1 MSTVTLHARAK
12 LNWTLDV
19 KRRREDGYHEVD
31 MLMQSIDLFDT
42 LTITLGGKKV
52 DVICEYPFTPN
63 GDANIACRS
72 AELFLQE
79 TGLAEGAHVHIKKR
93 IPVAAGLAGGST
105 DAAGVLV
112 GLNALCGEP
121 LDKAGLRELGLQ
133 IGADVPF
140 CISGGLQRAQGVGE
154 VLTQVSP
161 GGPFFVVLVK
171 PEGRVYTNE
180 VYQTLD
186 LLHLEFRPDNQE
198 AAGALEA
205 GDAYRLAGALG
216 NVLRGVTQ
224 RICPDVESLC
234 DLLEAQGALGV
245 NMTGSGPTVYGVF
258 EKFEDAMHSL
268 RAIRHRGVEWCC
280 AVPTAEQGIT
290 FDEHRG
296 APPSGS

>member
-19 KRRREDGYHEVD
+19 KRRREDGYHDVD
-31 MLMQSIDLFDT
+31 MLMQSIDLYDT
-42 LTITLGGKKV
+42 LTISLGGKKV

-79 TGLAEGAHVHIKKR
+79 MGITKGAHVHIKKR

-112 GLNALCGEP
+112 GLNALCDEP
-121 LDKAGLRELGLQ
+121 LTNKELQRLGVR

-140 CISGGLQRAQGVGE
+140 CITGGLQRAQGIGE
-154 VLTQVSP
+154 VLTPIRAGSV
-161 GGPFFVVLVK
+161 FYVVLVK

-180 VYQTLD
+180 VYQALD
-186 LLHLEFRPDNQE
+186 LENLEFRPDNQE

-205 GDAYRLAGALG
+205 GDAFRLAGALG
-216 NVLRGVTQ
+216 NVLRGVTH
-224 RICPDVESLC
+224 RICPDVDNLC
-234 DLLEAQGALGV
+234 DLLEAEGALGV
-245 NMTGSGPTVYGVF
+245 NMTGSGPTVFGVF
-258 EKFEDAMHSL
+258 EKFEEALHSL
-268 RAIRHRGVEWCC
+268 RAIRHRGAEWCC
-280 AVPTAEQGIT
+280 AVSTADRGIT
-290 FDEHRG
+290 FDE
-296 APPSGS
+296 

>member
-19 KRRREDGYHEVD
+19 KRRREDGYHDVD
-31 MLMQSIDLFDT
+31 MLMQSIDLYDT
-42 LTITLGGKKV
+42 LTISLGGKKV

-79 TGLAEGAHVHIKKR
+79 TGMTQGAHVHIKKR

-112 GLNALCGEP
+112 GLNALFDEP
-121 LDKAGLRELGLQ
+121 LTEKELQQLGLK

-140 CISGGLQRAQGVGE
+140 CITGGLQRAQGIGE
-154 VLTQVSP
+154 VLTPVEVGSA
-161 GGPFFVVLVK
+161 FYVVLVK

-180 VYQTLD
+180 VYQALD
-186 LLHLEFRPDNQE
+186 LEHLEFRPDNQE
-198 AAGALEA
+198 AGRALET
-205 GDAYRLAGALG
+205 GDAFRLAGALG
-216 NVLRGVTQ
+216 NVLRGVTH
-224 RICPDVESLC
+224 RICPDVDNLC
-234 DLLEAQGALGV
+234 ELLEAQGALGV

-258 EKFEDAMHSL
+258 EKFEEALQSL
-268 RAIRHRGVEWCC
+268 RAVRHHGAEWCC
-280 AVPTAEQGIT
+280 AVSTAERGIT
-290 FDEHRG
+290 FD
-296 APPSGS
+296 

>member
-19 KRRREDGYHEVD
+19 KRRREDGYHDVD

-52 DVICEYPFTPN
+52 DVICEYPFAPN

-79 TGLAEGAHVHIKKR
+79 TGMAQGAHVHIKKR

-112 GLNALCGEP
+112 GLNTLCGEP
-121 LDKAGLRELGLQ
+121 LSKAGLQELGLR

-140 CISGGLQRAQGVGE
+140 CITGGLQRAQGIGE
-154 VLTQVSP
+154 VLTPVAP
-161 GGPFFVVLVK
+161 GGPFFLVLVK

-180 VYQTLD
+180 VYQALD
-186 LLHLEFRPDNQE
+186 LDNLEFRPDNAE
-198 AAGALEA
+198 AAAALIA
-205 GDAYRLAGALG
+205 GDAHRLSGALG
-216 NVLRGVTQ
+216 NVLRGVTHH
-224 RICPDVESLC
+224 ICSDVDNLC

-245 NMTGSGPTVYGVF
+245 NMTGSGPTVYGMF
-258 EKFEDAMHSL
+258 EKFEDALYSL

-280 AVPTAEQGIT
+280 AVSTAKQGIT
-290 FDEHRG
+290 FD
-296 APPSGS
+296 